1 MRWAA
6 SVVLGPG
13 EHHLSGR
20 QALFFA
26 RVRKNACAPNEDD
39 RARAKR
45 QQQVIAAMR
54 DKVASPLNWP
64 STFFRGPFVAWE
76 APQAI
81 RSDMHGPGLAA
92 MFIDLLTGGS
102 GKTKVLMP
110 STIENGDIIVNDIA
124 KTDAV
129 NYLLGK

>member
-1 MRWAA
+1 
-6 SVVLGPG
+6 
-13 EHHLSGR
+13 
-20 QALFFA
+20 QALDFA

-39 RARAKR
+39 RARAAR

-54 DKVASPLNWP
+54 NQVAAPQHWP
-64 STFFRGPFVAWE
+64 STFLRGPFIAWQ

-92 MFIDLLTGGS
+92 LFADLLTGGS
-102 GKTKVLMP
+102 GKTRVLLP
-110 STIENGDIIVNDIA
+110 DPARPFINGAINVTPVER
-124 KTDAV
+124 TDAV